1 MFQRSAPPFLVF
13 VSLIPFAVAARHN
26 AAASIDPRTQ
36 NPLVR
41 VATVQ
46 TSAQGDRSFTGIVA
60 ARVQSDLGF
69 RVPGKVL
76 ERLVDTGQ
84 PVKRGQPLMRID
96 PTDLR
101 LATRAQE
108 EAVGPAQGRARRTAQ
123 RESRYPGPRLTGG
136 GSRSGPD

>member
-1 MFQRSAPPFLVF
+1 MFQRSAPPFLVL
-13 VSLIPFAVAARHN
+13 VSLIPFAVAACHN
-26 AAASIDPRTQ
+26 AATSSDPRTQ

-84 PVKRGQPLMRID
+84 AVKRGQALMRMD
-96 PTDLR
+96 PVDLR
-101 LATRAQE
+101 LSMQARDEAVAAAKAHLSHTSQE
-108 EAVGPAQGRARRTAQ
+108 ETRYRDLVGAGAV
-123 RESRYPGPRLTGG
+123 S
-136 GSRSGPD
+136 